1 MSKSKD
7 KLKTLSSLQIIEEEE
22 EETSL
27 FESNLE
33 EEYKNLFL

>member
-33 EEYKNLFL
+33 EEHKNLFL